1 MGRRTGTLQ
10 TISTY
15 KAKNFLKAIDVR
27 EKTIIKILTTSTLAN
42 WMVKVG
48 TTSKSDVT
56 QKEKKP

>member
-1 MGRRTGTLQ
+1 MNSPEWKEDN
-10 TISTY
+10 I
-15 KAKNFLKAIDVR
+15 
-27 EKTIIKILTTSTLAN
+27 EILTTSTLAK

>member
-1 MGRRTGTLQ
+1 MNPPGG
-10 TISTY
+10 
-15 KAKNFLKAIDVR
+15 
-27 EKTIIKILTTSTLAN
+27 KTIKTEIPNKSLTTSTLAK

>member
-1 MGRRTGTLQ
+1 MNPPGG
-10 TISTY
+10 
-15 KAKNFLKAIDVR
+15 KAI
-27 EKTIIKILTTSTLAN
+27 KGKNTNGILTTSTLAK

>member
-1 MGRRTGTLQ
+1 MNPPGG
-10 TISTY
+10 
-15 KAKNFLKAIDVR
+15 KAING
-27 EKTIIKILTTSTLAN
+27 KIPNIILTTSTLAK

>member
-1 MGRRTGTLQ
+1 MNPPGG
-10 TISTY
+10 
-15 KAKNFLKAIDVR
+15 KAI
-27 EKTIIKILTTSTLAN
+27 KGKIQIILSTFTLAK

>member
-1 MGRRTGTLQ
+1 MNPPGG
-10 TISTY
+10 
-15 KAKNFLKAIDVR
+15 KAIK
-27 EKTIIKILTTSTLAN
+27 EKNTCKFLATSTLAK

>member
-1 MGRRTGTLQ
+1 MNPPGG
-10 TISTY
+10 
-15 KAKNFLKAIDVR
+15 KAI
-27 EKTIIKILTTSTLAN
+27 KGKLPNKNLTSSTLAK